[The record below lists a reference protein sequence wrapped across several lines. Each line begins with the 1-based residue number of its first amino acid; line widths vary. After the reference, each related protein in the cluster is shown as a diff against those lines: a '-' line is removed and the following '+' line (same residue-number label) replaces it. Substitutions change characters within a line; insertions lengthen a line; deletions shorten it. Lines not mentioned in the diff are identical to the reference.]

1 MKKVI
6 LTRDNNIAFRYE
18 GKITHEDIF
27 KLLDLDIAVVMENEN
42 DDENMKLFVK
52 TGEYQKAKKKE
63 PCINKYTNVP
73 VGYFIIAMDYR
84 INSSGEIV
92 YIKQVKVL
100 SPKSFYSRYSIIEDN
115 EEPSLFEDEKKTEE
129 NEIEESNLIK
139 DVTVKEYDD
148 VTQVEIGLNVEEV
161 KNILREN
168 KKRNK
173 KA

>member
-115 EEPSLFEDEKKTEE
+115 EESSLF
-129 NEIEESNLIK
+129 EESNLIK